1 MIGENLAYAA
11 AQVVHNFGAVAVVG
25 GALCALWLR
34 PEAGAERRLAGLVL
48 AGWLAQAASGA
59 MFGAV
64 SLHYYGSLPD
74 IQGVAVLALRVK
86 VLAAVAG
93 VLLAAA
99 FLRRAAHWS
108 DASRRR
114 SWAASSAL
122 AVVALTAAA
131 FLRWFS

>member
-1 MIGENLAYAA
+1 MIAENLAYAA
-11 AQVVHNFGAVAVVG
+11 AQVVHNFGAVAVAG
-25 GALCALWLR
+25 GALCALSLW
-34 PEAGAERRLAGLVL
+34 PEAGVQRRLAWLVL

-59 MFGAV
+59 AFGAV

-74 IQGVAVLALRVK
+74 IQAVAVLALRVK

-93 VLLAAA
+93 VLVAAV
-99 FLRRAAHWS
+99 FLRRGAHWS

-114 SWAASSAL
+114 SWAASSVL